1 MDRDQAGLVR
11 SRLAALLLALITLCG
26 TVTGA
31 QAAVADDKPGILGS
45 IAQGACDYGVVGAYD
60 FITDGH
66 HCEHLGETLDQAL
79 DVEWKD
85 VWNSTIG
92 ELLKAG
98 IAFVKGLVKFT
109 LTVALQGPSLRLE
122 DTGLFGEHAT
132 LAGMLV
138 WLGLLFSAAGLIW
151 QIGRMAVTGQ
161 MRHFGQALSGWLQ
174 NCLLCTGGVTGVVLL
189 LRAGDTLTDGLVDRT
204 FGDAGAATGH
214 IVDVLVPHVVNPF
227 IVICGLLV
235 LVPVGFVQLV
245 LIFLRNSAI
254 PVQCL
259 LLPIAGAG
267 RVGGDTTRKWA
278 PLLIR
283 SILIGISYKPMVA
296 VIICAGFAEF
306 GHADTVVEWLR
317 GLTTL
322 LLGALAPAAL
332 VRIFGP
338 VADEVGTAMGSGGAV
353 AAMSAAGAYASRR
366 GRSGATDS
374 DEAGS
379 DGGAGATSAVEHA
392 RRVEQSMSTN
402 GGDGEQ
408 SAAGSDALGQAARN
422 QAARIPAPSAAPDA
436 APGPAGVPGAP
447 GAGSAP
453 GAKGTGTGAS
463 AGAGIAIQVLDGLN
477 SAVQRGAGEIGS
489 GSEGQL

>member
-1 MDRDQAGLVR
+1 MRNRLV
-11 SRLAALLLALITLCG
+11 AVLLAVVTLCG
-26 TVTGA
+26 LVA
-31 QAAVADDKPGILGS
+31 LAPPAIADDKPGIIGS
-45 IAQGACDYGVVGAYD
+45 LAQAGCDYGVVGAYD
-60 FITDGH
+60 YLTNGH
-66 HCEHLGETLDQAL
+66 HCEHIGETVDRTIDA
-79 DVEWKD
+79 EWND
-85 VWNSTIG
+85 VWSSTIG

-98 IAFVKGLVKFT
+98 IAFVKALVKFT

-138 WLGLLFSAAGLIW
+138 WLGLIISAVGLMW

-161 MRHFGQALSGWLQ
+161 MRHLGQALSGWLQ
-174 NCLLCTGGVTGVVLL
+174 NCLLCVGGVAGVALL
-189 LRAGDTLTDGLVDRT
+189 LRAGDTLTDGLVDST
-204 FGDAGAATGH
+204 FGDTGTATGH

-254 PVQCL
+254 PIQCL

-267 RVGGDTTRKWA
+267 RVGGETTRKWA

-283 SILIGISYKPMVA
+283 SILIGIVYKPMVA
-296 VIICAGFAEF
+296 VIICTGFAEF
-306 GHADTVVEWLR
+306 GHADSVVEWLR

-353 AAMSAAGAYASRR
+353 AAMSAAAGYAARR
-366 GRSGATDS
+366 GRSEGADS
-374 DEAGS
+374 AGPAAE
-379 DGGAGATSAVEHA
+379 GGDGATSAVEHA
-392 RRVEQSMSTN
+392 RRVERSMSTSAGAEEQSST
-402 GGDGEQ
+402 GGD
-408 SAAGSDALGQAARN
+408 ALAQAARN
-422 QAARIPAPSAAPDA
+422 GAARIPAPAGSPDGM
-436 APGPAGVPGAP
+436 PGAEGVPGSC
-447 GAGSAP
+447 GSGVA
-453 GAKGTGTGAS
+453 TGAAA
-463 AGAGIAIQVLDGLN
+463 AGGAALAIQVLDGLN
-477 SAVQRGAGEIGS
+477 SAVQRGAGEIGN

>member
-1 MDRDQAGLVR
+1 MRN
-11 SRLAALLLALITLCG
+11 RLAALLLALSTLCG
-26 TVTGA
+26 VIA
-31 QAAVADDKPGILGS
+31 LAPPAAADDKPGIIGS
-45 IAQGACDYGVVGAYD
+45 LAQAGCDYGVVGAYD
-60 FITDGH
+60 YLTDGH
-66 HCEHLGETLDQAL
+66 HCEHIGETVDRTIEA
-79 DVEWKD
+79 EWNG
-85 VWNSTIG
+85 VWDSTIG

-98 IAFVKGLVKFT
+98 IAFVKALVKFT

-132 LAGMLV
+132 LAGVMV
-138 WLGLLFSAAGLIW
+138 WLGLIISAVGLMW

-161 MRHFGQALSGWLQ
+161 MRHLGQALSGWLQ
-174 NCLLCTGGVTGVVLL
+174 NCLLCVGGIAGVALL
-189 LRAGDTLTDGLVDRT
+189 LRAGDALTDGLVDST
-204 FGDAGAATGH
+204 FGDTGTATGH
-214 IVDVLVPHVVNPF
+214 IVDILVPHVVNPF

-254 PVQCL
+254 PIQCL

-267 RVGGDTTRKWA
+267 RVGGETTRKWA

-283 SILIGISYKPMVA
+283 SILIGIFYRPMDA
-296 VIICAGFAEF
+296 VIICTGFAEF
-306 GHADTVVEWLR
+306 GHADSVVEWLR

-366 GRSGATDS
+366 GH
-374 DEAGS
+374 
-379 DGGAGATSAVEHA
+379 GGAADSEGAGAEGGSGATSAVEHA
-392 RRVEQSMSTN
+392 RRVEQSMSTSPGVDEQSST
-402 GGDGEQ
+402 GGD
-408 SAAGSDALGQAARN
+408 ALSQAARN
-422 QAARIPAPSAAPDA
+422 QAARV
-436 APGPAGVPGAP
+436 PGPAAPLDGA
-447 GAGSAP
+447 
-453 GAKGTGTGAS
+453 TGADGTPGS
-463 AGAGIAIQVLDGLN
+463 GGSGFASGAAGAGAAGAAAGGAGLAIQVLDGLN
-477 SAVQRGAGEIGS
+477 SAVQRGAGEIGN